1 MQWSLLAKQ
10 CDHAESIAP
19 TRDYLSGLHTVA
31 RAMCSECS
39 QYRPTLSDA
48 LRLFNTLC
56 VTEDMTTPPS
66 YHSRACQDALQSN
79 QPFRFLRTQQR
90 FPQDQEDEWS
100 LLLVVPRIGLHA

>member
-1 MQWSLLAKQ
+1 MQWSLLAEQ
-10 CDHAESIAP
+10 CDHAESVAP
-19 TRDYLSGLHTVA
+19 TRDYLSGLYAVA
-31 RAMCSECS
+31 RSMCSECS

-56 VTEDMTTPPS
+56 ATEDMTTPPS

-79 QPFRFLRTQQR
+79 QPFRFLRTRER

-100 LLLVVPRIGLHA
+100 LLLVVPRMGLHT